1 MTKFCGNSI
10 FQIFYKNPLNAPV
23 SAFWNKNIPN
33 FVLFLT
39 SNRFGNFGLFNVD
52 LSGIGTDYRKEI
64 TLSIVF
70 IRAFHKISPI
80 YWSNFFQTSAL
91 LYHGTKL
98 KKRIFYFISGAS
110 QLILINNWKIVKN
123 SLENCFRSIWSLK
136 LVARQDVRRGDLCG
150 DISRCELKHI

>member
-10 FQIFYKNPLNAPV
+10 FQIFHKNPLNAPV

-70 IRAFHKISPI
+70 
-80 YWSNFFQTSAL
+80 YWGFSQNKLCYWNNFFWNTFFISTSPNN
-91 LYHGTKL
+91 KDN
-98 KKRIFYFISGAS
+98 KKRDKYFFFCSLSLIEDQSLSFWFISRWE
-110 QLILINNWKIVKN
+110 I
-123 SLENCFRSIWSLK
+123 FFFF
-136 LVARQDVRRGDLCG
+136 
-150 DISRCELKHI
+150 